1 MPNSSQQNAS
11 TCALFA
17 GVIIA
22 FKVGADTGIFG
33 LCKAKAK
40 AKAKAVA
47 VQADE
52 VKQGGVAAEGVR

>member
-1 MPNSSQQNAS
+1 VPNSSQQNAS

-40 AKAKAVA
+40 AVA

-52 VKQGGVAAEGVR
+52 VKQGGVAAEGVRWL

>member
-1 MPNSSQQNAS
+1 VPNSSQQNAS

-33 LCKAKAK
+33 LCKAKA
-40 AKAKAVA
+40 VA

>member
-40 AKAKAVA
+40 AKAVA